1 MTGHHDT
8 VVLHDTVPAVPSRKK
23 RRRWPIAIIVIVAL
37 LAVAVVATELVLRQV
52 VPAKVA
58 DNVREVA
65 GLSADHPVDVELT
78 GFITP
83 QVIRGEFTNARVAV
97 SNVPV
102 QEGIRVDLEASADSF
117 PMNITEA
124 PLRATTVTATLDE
137 TQLSNVLRIL
147 SRGIGQDLTIDG
159 DDLTISN
166 SLTFFG
172 QSVPINVTFTPSI
185 RDGGLHIEPVGV
197 EAGGILSLT
206 VDQLPD
212 FQIFDDF
219 ASGMTICVDHLK
231 PEGVTLTDL
240 ALSTTQTLKL
250 TAEIHPNI
258 GMDETLQQVGTC

>member
-1 MTGHHDT
+1 MTHDA
-8 VVLHDTVPAVPSRKK
+8 LHPEPSRTQ
-23 RRRWPIAIIVIVAL
+23 RRRWPIVVALILVL
-37 LAVAVVATELVLRQV
+37 LAVIAVVTELVMRQV
-52 VPAKVA
+52 VPAIVA
-58 DNVREVA
+58 DNVREYA

-78 GFITP
+78 GLITP
-83 QVIRGEFTNARVAV
+83 QVIRGAFTDARVAV
-97 SNVPV
+97 ENVPV

-117 PMNITEA
+117 PMRITEA
-124 PLRATTVTATLDE
+124 PLSRTTVTATLDE
-137 TQLSNVLRIL
+137 AELGNVLRVL
-147 SRGIGQDLTIDG
+147 SRGIGQDLQIDG
-159 DDLTISN
+159 DDLTMVN
-166 SLTFFG
+166 NFTFFG
-172 QSVPINVTFTPSI
+172 QSIPITVTFTPSI
-185 RDGGLHIEPVGV
+185 MDGGLHIEPVGV
-197 EAGGILSLT
+197 EAGGLLSLT